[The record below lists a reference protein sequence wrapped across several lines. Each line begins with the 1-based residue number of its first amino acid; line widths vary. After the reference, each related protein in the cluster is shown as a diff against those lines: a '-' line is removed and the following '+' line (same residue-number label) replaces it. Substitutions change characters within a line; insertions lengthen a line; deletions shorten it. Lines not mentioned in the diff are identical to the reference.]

1 MGKIT
6 CQICCRKRISLFGN
20 KIIEINGE
28 YVHQKCYEEQ
38 KKRKQAAR
46 EALKEDKV
54 SAQFTSILKD
64 FQSELEAMIQ
74 FEYSGFRDINAR
86 YFFGNE
92 KSDTIYSKD
101 FIEKSNTN
109 IVYFKIIPSAKQY
122 STNWIKKGLHD
133 VGDNFESGYT
143 IQVTLRKNDEKLR
156 KNITKILKKYN
167 FGCLPAAFSFHCH
180 MNKENPTY
188 DEAKK
193 LLQDIVNEVG
203 DAH

>member
-6 CQICCRKRISLFGN
+6 CQICYKKRISLFGN

-38 KKRKQAAR
+38 KKRKQAHR
-46 EALKEDKV
+46 EAIKEDKV
-54 SAQFTSILKD
+54 STQFTLILKN
-64 FQSELEAMIQ
+64 FQSDLEAMIQ
-74 FEYSGFRDINAR
+74 FEHSGFRDIKVR

-92 KSDTIYSKD
+92 KSDVVYSRD
-101 FIEKSNTN
+101 FVEKSNTN
-109 IVYFKIIPSAKQY
+109 TVYLKMMPASKQH
-122 STNWIKKGLHD
+122 STNWIKKGVHD

-156 KNITKILKKYN
+156 KNIITILQKYN

-180 MNKENPTY
+180 MNKENPTS

-193 LLQDIVNEVG
+193 LLQSIVEEIS
-203 DAH
+203 AH